1 MSEQDQKIS
10 NLFTEL
16 TALRI
21 VLQELVARRA
31 LDTNNPQLFIENL
44 KTASINDLSHVET
57 FGQSPHHDDAI
68 RNDIRS
74 AVVRLLD
81 ELRIPRKSEAAPV
94 RNEA

>member
-44 KTASINDLSHVET
+44 KAASVNDLSHIEIS
-57 FGQSPHHDDAI
+57 GQSPHHDDAI
-68 RNDIRS
+68 RSDIRN

-81 ELRIPRKSEAAPV
+81 ELRIPRRPETAQV
-94 RNEA
+94 